1 MKNLLTAAEFEKR
14 VQANSLPLSDD
25 GSLDIERVELA
36 LADATGIIVA
46 QLPWLLKDEKIIDP
60 VPVQFDAALK
70 GICADIAAHRLTDM
84 VSSSEDSRNWYTDSI
99 KLLEK
104 IDREYQGGLSGP
116 NIQVSSIVKGDD
128 GDVDFRFWKKGQ
140 VL

>member
-1 MKNLLTAAEFEKR
+1 M
-14 VQANSLPLSDD
+14 
-25 GSLDIERVELA
+25 
-36 LADATGIIVA
+36 
-46 QLPWLLKDEKIIDP
+46 
-60 VPVQFDAALK
+60 K